1 MFFRLPEDYPNKYR
15 ANGPLLSLEA
25 RNHGSAQ
32 QEVPK
37 MNPPV
42 YLLIHLQRGHGLY
55 EDQRL
60 LFPVVTRPADFP

>member
-1 MFFRLPEDYPNKYR
+1 MPSDCFYKPFRLTLRLFRIVSGE
-15 ANGPLLSLEA
+15 ST
-25 RNHGSAQ
+25 
-32 QEVPK
+32 K

-60 LFPVVTRPADFP
+60 IFLVVTRPADFP

>member
-1 MFFRLPEDYPNKYR
+1 MPSDCSYRPFRLTLR
-15 ANGPLLSLEA
+15 LSNIVSGE
-25 RNHGSAQ
+25 ST
-32 QEVPK
+32 K